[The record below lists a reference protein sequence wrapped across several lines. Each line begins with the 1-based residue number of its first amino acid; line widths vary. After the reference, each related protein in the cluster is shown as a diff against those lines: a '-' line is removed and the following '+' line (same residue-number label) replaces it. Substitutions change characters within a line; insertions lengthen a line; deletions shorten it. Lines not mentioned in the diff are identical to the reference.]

1 MIAVVDV
8 VAVAVVVDKEE
19 AILFVFV
26 LVLFPVVA
34 TIPLELDFLNDDGGC
49 VTTSVDL
56 VVASDTATAAAND
69 DGTTIAIDV
78 DVDVEST
85 HNKVW
90 IYRHCS

>member
-8 VAVAVVVDKEE
+8 VGVAVVVDDDDKEE
-19 AILFVFV
+19 AILFV
-26 LVLFPVVA
+26 LVLIPVVA
-34 TIPLELDFLNDDGGC
+34 TIPFEMDFLNDDCGC
-49 VTTSVDL
+49 VTASVDL

-78 DVDVEST
+78 VVEST